1 MCTYKRFCCC
11 CCNVVTC
18 AKIIAIL
25 GLIAGVFNIV
35 YALLGALG
43 VGSLGYRY
51 VRTFSNIGSISEI
64 IRNVG
69 LAVFLWGSVV
79 ATAIWTIPDA
89 LMLHGINRNRP
100 GFMLPWLIMKMIL
113 LVIITIWSVVAI
125 AMFALTIGVVNDV
138 LRDNG
143 LNQNDFKNL
152 IGDSQNQDLENLFRN
167 IQNLQSQGG
176 TTVGLIILAVIL
188 AISNALGY
196 YIWDIVKSAYKQIKE
211 ENRTNQH
218 AYEMTARNTYEQK
231 PPAYYA
237 PA

>member
-113 LVIITIWSVVAI
+113 LVIITIWSIVAI
-125 AMFALTIGVVNDV
+125 AMFALTIGVVN
-138 LRDNG
+138 G
-143 LNQNDFKNL
+143 YNQNDLTNL
-152 IGDSQNQDLENLFRN
+152 IGNSQNQDFENLFRN
-167 IQNLQSQGG
+167 IKDIQEYSSQG
-176 TTVGLIILAVIL
+176 TSVALHMLILVVVL

>member
-1 MCTYKRFCCC
+1 
-11 CCNVVTC
+11 VTC

-51 VRTFSNIGSISEI
+51 VGTLSKIGSIYEI
-64 IRNVG
+64 IHIVG
-69 LAVFLWGSVV
+69 LATFLWGSVI

-100 GFMLPWLIMKMIL
+100 GFLLPWLIMKMIL

-125 AMFALTIGVVNDV
+125 AMFALTIGVVN
-138 LRDNG
+138 G
-143 LNQNDFKNL
+143 LDRNDLTNL

-167 IQNLQSQGG
+167 IQGG
-176 TTVGLIILAVIL
+176 TTVGLIILAVVL

>member
-1 MCTYKRFCCC
+1 
-11 CCNVVTC
+11 VTC

-51 VRTFSNIGSISEI
+51 VGTFSNISSIYEI
-64 IRNVG
+64 IGTVG
-69 LAVFLWGSVV
+69 LATFLWGSVI

-125 AMFALTIGVVNDV
+125 AMFALTIGVVN
-138 LRDNG
+138 G
-143 LNQNDFKNL
+143 LNRSDLTNL
-152 IGDSQNQDLENLFRN
+152 IGDSQTQDLDNLFRN
-167 IQNLQSQGG
+167 IQDIQSQG

-196 YIWDIVKSAYKQIKE
+196 YIWDIVKSAYKQIKV

>member
-25 GLIAGVFNIV
+25 GLIAGAINLV
-35 YALLGALG
+35 YAVLAVLG
-43 VGSLGYRY
+43 VGSLGNRY
-51 VRTFSNIGSISEI
+51 VETLVNNVPSFLEI
-64 IRNVG
+64 VSNVG
-69 LAVFLWGSVV
+69 LGAFLWGSVI
-79 ATAIWTIPDA
+79 ATAIWMIPDA

-113 LVIITIWSVVAI
+113 LVIVTIWSIVAI
-125 AMFALTIGVVNDV
+125 ALFALTIGAVNDV

-143 LNQNDFKNL
+143 LNRNDFKNL
-152 IGDSQNQDLENLFRN
+152 IGDSQNQDLEKLFRN
-167 IQNLQSQGG
+167 LQGG

-188 AISNALGY
+188 AVSNALLY